1 MPTETFNNL
10 PTEKRERFI
19 EESLKE
25 FAIHNYDSASIN
37 RIIKNL
43 GIARGS
49 VYQYFTDK
57 PDLWLFLKE
66 YAENEKAIMIRSVK
80 REEFTSFWD
89 YYKALYEKGIDFDLE
104 QPLCSQFLYRMGF
117 KENSATVLP
126 HLRSWESKAKSMF
139 SMLVEHEKSHGE
151 FDREIST
158 DIMVHYLFTMSR
170 SIADLLQSKYQIDFD
185 ENIKLGKP
193 LFANNKEKLL
203 KAVSELILLMEKSLN
218 PKI

>member
-10 PTEKRERFI
+10 PIEKRERFI

-25 FAIHNYDSASIN
+25 FAVYNYDSASIN

-57 PDLWLFLKE
+57 LDLWLFLKE
-66 YAENEKAIMIRSVK
+66 YAENEKVKMIRSVK
-80 REEFTSFWD
+80 REEYSSFWD
-89 YYKALYEKGIDFDLE
+89 YYKAMYEKGIDFDLE

-117 KENSATVLP
+117 NENGQAVLP
-126 HLRSWESKAKSMF
+126 YLKSWEAKAKSMF
-139 SMLVEHEKSHGE
+139 SMLVEHEKSQGA

-170 SIADLLQSKYQIDFD
+170 SIADLLQSQYQIDF
-185 ENIKLGKP
+185 EANIKMGKP
-193 LFANNKEKLL
+193 LYAGNKEELL
-203 KAVSELILLMEKSLN
+203 KAVSELILLMEKSFK